1 MPTLQL
7 PRLRREV
14 MNMVEQ
20 EIVSFVTVLVVAV
33 VIASV
38 VSSLYAL
45 GLRFWAQG
53 AVEADGGAHLIS
65 RLASCVCFVLCV
77 AIVLFALWLIV
88 PLFH

>member
-1 MPTLQL
+1 
-7 PRLRREV
+7 
-14 MNMVEQ
+14 MVEQ

-53 AVEADGGAHLIS
+53 AVEADGGAHLTS
-65 RLASCVCFVLCV
+65 RLVSCVCFALCV